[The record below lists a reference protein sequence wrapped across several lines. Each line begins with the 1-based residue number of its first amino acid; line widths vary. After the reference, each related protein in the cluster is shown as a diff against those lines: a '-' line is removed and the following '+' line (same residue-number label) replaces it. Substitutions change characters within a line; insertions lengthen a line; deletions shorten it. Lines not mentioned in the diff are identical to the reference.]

1 MNRIRLLICFLAAML
16 GNAASASDR
25 PGRPVTVSYMAGFG
39 SARIT
44 DAYLSPFPTTG
55 WGTALFYE
63 RSQALRSRPN
73 QWSGLMSASL
83 DLSRGHTCGTPNGT
97 MWGTGLTIQLA
108 ALRRLHTLPG
118 EIKIAF
124 GPQIELLTGLHYRP
138 SNGNNPV
145 GAQVALTAGLTARAS
160 RLVRIGR
167 LPVDFSFRPSLQLT
181 GLFLAPQYG
190 QLYYE
195 IYEGDSK
202 GIVRFAWPGN
212 RLSYS
217 HLLAADLRLG
227 ATAIRLGYS
236 LRLSTREASHLAVNT
251 ATHLFVIGLTTDFI
265 TINRRHGNPSSAPVI
280 FSF

>member
-1 MNRIRLLICFLAAML
+1 MCRYILLICLIAAFI

-25 PGRPVTVSYMAGFG
+25 PERPVTASYMAGVG

-44 DAYLSPFPTTG
+44 DTYLSPFPTAG
-55 WGTALFYE
+55 WATSLTYE
-63 RSQALRSRPN
+63 RSQALRSRPQ
-73 QWSGLMSASL
+73 QWSGLLSASL
-83 DLSRGHTCGTPNGT
+83 DLSRGHTRGTLNGT
-97 MWGTGLTIQLA
+97 MWSTGFTLQLA
-108 ALRRLHTLPG
+108 ALRRFRPLPG
-118 EIKIAF
+118 GISIAV
-124 GPQIELLTGLHYRP
+124 GPQIELLTGVHYRP
-138 SNGNNPV
+138 ANGNNPV

-167 LPVDFSFRPSLQLT
+167 LPVDFSFRPSVQLT

-227 ATAIRLGYS
+227 ATSLRLGYS
-236 LRLSTREASHLAVNT
+236 LRLSTREASHLSVNT
-251 ATHLFVIGLTTDFI
+251 ATNLFVIGLTTDFL
-265 TINRRHGNPSSAPVI
+265 TIDRRRKERPAPVI
-280 FSF
+280 YSF